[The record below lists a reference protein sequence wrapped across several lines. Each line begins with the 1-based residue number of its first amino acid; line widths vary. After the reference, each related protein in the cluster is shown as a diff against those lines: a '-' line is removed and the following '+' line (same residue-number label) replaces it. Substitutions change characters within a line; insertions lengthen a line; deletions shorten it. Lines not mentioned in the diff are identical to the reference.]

1 MLVPYQM
8 RISEDLKAELK
19 QSAID
24 NKREG
29 EKVNENA
36 EVREILRLGLKERKR
51 QEKQLNKQDYENTR
65 NDTRNSKNGD

>member
-51 QEKQLNKQDYENTR
+51 QEKQLNK
-65 NDTRNSKNGD
+65 